1 VDQIL
6 LNSSQVD
13 LWGCYLQ
20 DLGLEYEYLLTRAL
34 APKGLVL
41 EYLLTLVLAPE
52 GLDHQGVV
60 EALDHLART

>member
-1 VDQIL
+1 MDQIL

-20 DLGLEYEYLLTRAL
+20 DLGLEYPLGLAL
-34 APKGLVL
+34 APKGLGL
-41 EYLLTLVLAPE
+41 EYLL
-52 GLDHQGVV
+52 GLGLGHQGVV

>member
-20 DLGLEYEYLLTRAL
+20 DLGLEY
-34 APKGLVL
+34 
-41 EYLLTLVLAPE
+41 LLTLALAPE
-52 GLDHQGVV
+52 GLGHQGVV